1 MTTAVLLT
9 ITGLGVAALY
19 FLVASGLSLIFGL
32 MDVLNFAHGAF
43 VTIGGYVGWSVANAL
58 GGTSGL
64 VLACL
69 AAIAAGAGIATLTEL
84 VVIRPLYR
92 RPLDQVLATVGLG
105 LAIPAAIQA
114 GWGGDAR
121 TWSVPAWLSGT
132 VTVAGAHIPAIRFIL
147 IAVAIVVLLALSA
160 FLARTRAGLVVRAGV
175 ESRDMVTALGIDVRI
190 AFTGMFAL
198 GGAAAGL
205 AGALDGVYQ
214 GSVSPGDGTSLLI
227 FAFVV
232 VVLGRMGSIVGTAV
246 AAAVVG
252 LVQQFANYVSA
263 NLGSLSVVILL
274 AIVLLARRRN
284 LVGRPA

>member
-1 MTTAVLLT
+1 MTTIVLLT

-43 VTIGGYVGWSVANAL
+43 VTIGGYVGWSVANTI
-58 GGTSGL
+58 GGTPGL
-64 VLACL
+64 ILACL
-69 AAIAAGAGIATLTEL
+69 TAIAAGAGIATLTEL

-132 VTVAGAHIPAIRFIL
+132 VNVAGAHVPAIRFIL
-147 IAVAIVVLLALSA
+147 IAVAIVVLLGLSA

-175 ESRDMVTALGIDVRI
+175 ENRDMVTALGIDVRI

-274 AIVLLARRRN
+274 AVVLLARRRN